1 MEYRALGRT
10 EMNVSAISLGCWAIG
25 GTWGTVD
32 DTVSLK
38 ALHRAV
44 DSGVNFLDTA
54 DVYGGGHSERLIA
67 KFLRERKERVYVTT
81 KAGKY
86 LNPFVAEG
94 FNRENI
100 ERWVNDSLK
109 NLGLETVDLLQL
121 HCPPIEVYRA
131 GTFGILDDLV
141 KAGKIRFYGVSV
153 ETVQEALTAMQF
165 PGVQSVQVIYN
176 IFRQKPAEELFLQ
189 AKQKQV
195 GILARVPLASGMLTG
210 KMKPNTTFEADDHRQ
225 FNRKGEAFD
234 VGETFSGVPY
244 ELGLQLVEKIRALVP
259 QGTTMAAFAL
269 RWILMND
276 AVTCAIPGA
285 KNPEQVNSNV
295 SAVDLPPLSADT
307 MQALRGLY
315 DEHLRPLLH
324 QRW

>member
-10 EMNVSAISLGCWAIG
+10 QMNVSAISLGCWAIG

-38 ALHRAV
+38 ALHQAV

-67 KFLRERKERVYVTT
+67 KFLRERSERVYVTT

-94 FNRENI
+94 FNRKNLEG
-100 ERWVNDSLK
+100 WVNDSLK

-121 HCPPIEVYRA
+121 HCPPSEVYRA
-131 GTFGILDDLV
+131 ETFGILDDLV

-153 ETVQEALTAMQF
+153 ETVEEALRAMQF

-176 IFRQKPAEELFLQ
+176 IFRQKPDEELFVE
-189 AKQKQV
+189 AKRKQV

-259 QGTTMAAFAL
+259 EGTTMAAFAL

-285 KNPEQVNSNV
+285 KNPQQVNSNV
-295 SAVDLPPLSADT
+295 SAADLPALSADT
-307 MQALRGLY
+307 MEQLRALY

-324 QRW
+324 DRW